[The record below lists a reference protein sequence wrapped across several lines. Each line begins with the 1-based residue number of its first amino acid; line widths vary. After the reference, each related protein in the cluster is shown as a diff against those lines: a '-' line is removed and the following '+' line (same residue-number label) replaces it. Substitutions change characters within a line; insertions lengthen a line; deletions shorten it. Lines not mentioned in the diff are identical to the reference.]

1 MRLGK
6 NNNIIQILNI
16 VMYPFTGVLL
26 GVFLLALLTR
36 RANGRGALMGAA
48 AGFAATIAL
57 PISGRPV
64 SNFCYGA
71 IGALTTLGLGYA
83 ASLQFGGKAVHEA
96 ALHPP
101 R

>member
-64 SNFCYGA
+64 SNFFYGA
-71 IGALTTLGLGYA
+71 IGALTTLALNYA
-83 ASLQFGGKAVHEA
+83 ASSGTPRQARTEGGVS
-96 ALHPP
+96 PG